1 IPIVS
6 TLTGRH
12 LTTEEITD
20 PEHWINHA
28 RHTVRFHDALETL
41 HQQDV
46 TTYIEI
52 GPDATLTTLAQ
63 HTNNSATFIPT
74 LRKNQPEPHTLTTT
88 LTTLHTTTN
97 HPINWNTLYH
107 PHTPTTPL
115 PTYPFQRQRHWINTP
130 AVKGDASDFGLGAAG
145 HPLLSA
151 DLQLG
156 DGQGHLFT
164 GLLSLRSHPWLADHA
179 VHGTAVL
186 PGTAY
191 VDLAL
196 CAGART
202 GHTLVE
208 ELTLEAP
215 LVVPEGSSVQL
226 QLLLGE
232 PDDAGRCRLTVH
244 SRPSGADGTDG
255 TDGSPWTRHAVGV
268 LLRPE
273 DEEPNGAPAPAAWP
287 PAGATPVRAE
297 EVYELL
303 DARGQDY
310 GPGFRGLKAVWR
322 SGGELFAEV
331 ELPEELRGD
340 QALFAVHPAL
350 LDAAL
355 HPLGLRAGDGGADD
369 GEGGA
374 ALRLPFAWSG
384 VRLHGAGVTSVRVRI
399 SPLPTGSVALELT
412 DASGAPVVTV
422 GSLALRPFDAGQLRS
437 AAGAHRD
444 SLFEVE
450 WVPAPSD
457 GLRPQDV
464 PEGVVAF
471 FGSAAEPGE
480 DAVALAHRT
489 AQDALESVQRWI
501 AEDRADGARLVC
513 VTRRAVAARPGD
525 GVEGLGASAVWGL
538 VRSAQAEHPGRFV
551 LLDIDGDSNS
561 GAGSDGPTPEVLR
574 AALGT
579 GEQQLALREGKFLVP
594 RLVRA
599 TPAEAAP
606 DAPLFDPEGTVLITG
621 GTGTLGALLARH
633 LVTHHGVRHLLL

>member
-1 IPIVS
+1 
-6 TLTGRH
+6 
-12 LTTEEITD
+12 
-20 PEHWINHA
+20 
-28 RHTVRFHDALETL
+28 
-41 HQQDV
+41 
-46 TTYIEI
+46 
-52 GPDATLTTLAQ
+52 
-63 HTNNSATFIPT
+63 
-74 LRKNQPEPHTLTTT
+74 PHTLTTT

-130 AVKGDASDFGLGAAG
+130 AVKGDASDFGLGAAD

-215 LVVPEGSSVQL
+215 LVVPEDSSVQL

-244 SRPSGADGTDG
+244 SRPSVAAGTEGTDG
-255 TDGSPWTRHAVGV
+255 IDGSPWTRHAVGA

-273 DEEPNGAPAPAAWP
+273 DEEPNGSAAPATWP

-310 GPGFRGLKAVWR
+310 GPGFRGLKAVWWF
-322 SGGELFAEV
+322 GGELFAEV
-331 ELPEELRGD
+331 ELPEALRGD
-340 QALFAVHPAL
+340 DALFAVHPAL

-355 HPLGLRAGDGGADD
+355 HPLGLRGGNGGADD
-369 GEGGA
+369 GEGSA
-374 ALRLPFAWSG
+374 ALRLPFAWNG
-384 VRLHGAGVTSVRVRI
+384 VRLHGTGVTSVRVRI

-412 DASGAPVVTV
+412 DTSGAPVVTV
-422 GSLALRPFDAGQLRS
+422 GSLALRPFDARQLRS
-437 AAGAHRD
+437 AAGSHRD

-450 WVPAPSD
+450 WVPVPSD

-464 PEGVVAF
+464 PEGVVAS
-471 FGSAAEPGE
+471 FGSEAEPGE

-489 AQDALESVQRWI
+489 AQDALTAVQRWI

-525 GVEGLGASAVWGL
+525 GVEGLGASTVWGL

-551 LLDIDGDSNS
+551 LLDVDGGID
-561 GAGSDGPTPEVLR
+561 AGSDGPAPEVLR
-574 AALGT
+574 AALST
-579 GEQQLALREGKFLVP
+579 GEQQLALRDGKFLTP

-599 TPAEAAP
+599 ALAEAAP

-633 LVTHHGVRHLLL
+633 LVTEHGVRHLLLTSRRGPTAEGADTLTNELTTLGAHTTITACDVSDHQALTHLLDT